1 MNYRSNSKNGDKLSI
16 LGYGCMR
23 FPKKGN
29 SVDEERTE
37 RQIISAIEQGVN
49 YLDTAYIYHGG
60 KSEIILGQI
69 LAKGYRDRVK
79 IATKMPPFMVRKS
92 ADMDKIFNTQLKR
105 LQTDHIDYYLM
116 HMLPDV
122 QTWERLKTLGIIEW
136 IDEKKKSG
144 QIINLGFSYHGGT
157 SEFMKIIDAYDWD
170 FCQIQYNYLD
180 ENNQAGRGGL
190 NYAASKGIPIVVME
204 PLRGGK
210 IVDGLPK
217 EVDMIWKEAKP
228 SRSAADWALRW
239 VWNQPEVM
247 LALSGMNNENQIAE
261 NIRVASE
268 AQANDFT
275 SEELALFATAKEIL
289 SKKTKVNCT
298 ACGYCMPCPS
308 GVDIPTCFSCYNQKY
323 MNNNKSAAF
332 FNYITQ
338 TGATTS
344 NPTYA
349 SRCTKCRKCEQHC
362 PQNILISEKMIDV
375 KKDMENVFFKPIVA
389 VAKKFM
395 K

>member
-1 MNYRSNSKNGDKLSI
+1 
-16 LGYGCMR
+16 
-23 FPKKGN
+23 
-29 SVDEERTE
+29 
-37 RQIISAIEQGVN
+37 
-49 YLDTAYIYHGG
+49 AYIYHGG
-60 KSEIILGQI
+60 KSESILGQI

-92 ADMDKIFNTQLKR
+92 ADMDKVFNTQLKR

-247 LALSGMNNENQIAE
+247 LALSGMSTEKQISENL
-261 NIRVASE
+261 RVASE

>member
-1 MNYRSNSKNGDKLSI
+1 MNYRSNNKNGDKLSI

-49 YLDTAYIYHGG
+49 YFDTAYIYHGG

-323 MNNNKSAAF
+323 MNKNKSAAF

-362 PQNILISEKMIDV
+362 PQNILISEKMAEV

>member
-1 MNYRSNSKNGDKLSI
+1 
-16 LGYGCMR
+16 
-23 FPKKGN
+23 
-29 SVDEERTE
+29 
-37 RQIISAIEQGVN
+37 
-49 YLDTAYIYHGG
+49 
-60 KSEIILGQI
+60 
-69 LAKGYRDRVK
+69 
-79 IATKMPPFMVRKS
+79 
-92 ADMDKIFNTQLKR
+92 
-105 LQTDHIDYYLM
+105 
-116 HMLPDV
+116 
-122 QTWERLKTLGIIEW
+122 
-136 IDEKKKSG
+136 
-144 QIINLGFSYHGGT
+144 
-157 SEFMKIIDAYDWD
+157 MKIIDAYDWD

-190 NYAASKGIPIVVME
+190 NYAASKDIPIIVME

-217 EVDMIWKEAKP
+217 EVDEIWKAAKP

-247 LALSGMNNENQIAE
+247 LALSGMNTEEQIAE

-275 SEELALFATAKEIL
+275 SEDLALFAKAKDIL

-323 MNNNKSAAF
+323 MNKSKGAAF

-349 SRCTKCRKCEQHC
+349 SKCTQCRKCEQHC
-362 PQNILISEKMIDV
+362 PQNIPISEKMTEV
-375 KKDMENVFFKPIVA
+375 KKDMENVFFKPIIA

>member
-1 MNYRSNSKNGDKLSI
+1 MNYRTNSKNGDQLSI

-49 YLDTAYIYHGG
+49 YFDTAYIYHGG
-60 KSEIILGQI
+60 KSESILGQI
-69 LAKGYRDRVK
+69 LVKGYRDRVK

-122 QTWERLKTLGIIEW
+122 QTWERLKALGILEW
-136 IDEKKKSG
+136 IEEKKSTG

-190 NYAASKGIPIVVME
+190 NYAASKGTPIIVME

-228 SRSAADWALRW
+228 SRNAADWALRW
-239 VWNQPEVM
+239 VWNQPEIM
-247 LALSGMNNENQIAE
+247 LALSGMNTENQIAE

-268 AQANDFT
+268 VQVNDFT

-323 MNNNKSAAF
+323 MNKSKGASF

-338 TGATTS
+338 TGATTL

-349 SRCTKCRKCEQHC
+349 SRCTQCRKCEQHC
-362 PQNILISEKMIDV
+362 PQNIPISEKMIEV
-375 KKDMENVFFKPIVA
+375 KKDMENVFFKPIVT
-389 VAKKFM
+389 VVKKFM

>member
-1 MNYRSNSKNGDKLSI
+1 MNYRSNSKNGDQLSI

-23 FPKKGN
+23 FPKKGS

-37 RQIISAIEQGVN
+37 RQILSAIEQGVN
-49 YLDTAYIYHGG
+49 YFDTAYIYHGG
-60 KSEIILGQI
+60 KSESILGQI
-69 LAKGYRDRVK
+69 LAKGARNRVK

-92 ADMDKIFNTQLKR
+92 GDMDKIFNTQLKR
-105 LQTDHIDYYLM
+105 LQTDYIDYYLI

-122 QTWERLKTLGIIEW
+122 QTWERLKGLGILEW
-136 IDEKKKSG
+136 IVEKKRSG

-157 SEFMKIIDAYDWD
+157 SEFIKIMDAYDWD

-190 NYAASKGIPIVVME
+190 NYAASKGVPIIVME

-217 EVDMIWKEAKP
+217 EVDAIWKGAEP
-228 SRSAADWALRW
+228 LRSPAEWALRW

-247 LALSGMNNENQIAE
+247 LALSGMSTEEQIEENL
-261 NIRVASE
+261 RVASE
-268 AQANDFT
+268 AQAGEFT
-275 SEELALFATAKEIL
+275 SEDLALFAKAKEIL

-308 GVDIPTCFSCYNQKY
+308 GVDIPTCFSCYNDKY
-323 MNNNKSAAF
+323 MNKSKATAF

-338 TGATTS
+338 TGATTA

-349 SRCTKCRKCEQHC
+349 SRCTHCRKCEQHC
-362 PQNILISEKMIDV
+362 PQNIPISDKMTEV
-375 KKDMENVFFKPIVA
+375 KKDMENVFFKPIIA

>member
-1 MNYRSNSKNGDKLSI
+1 MNYRINSKNGDQLSI

-37 RQIISAIEQGVN
+37 SQIISAIEQGIN
-49 YLDTAYIYHGG
+49 YFDTAYIYHGG
-60 KSEIILGQI
+60 KSESILGRI

-92 ADMDKIFNTQLKR
+92 GDMDKIFNTQLKR
-105 LQTDHIDYYLM
+105 LETDYIDYYLM

-122 QTWERLKTLGIIEW
+122 QTWERLKTLGILQWIE
-136 IDEKKKSG
+136 EKKRTG

-157 SEFMKIIDAYDWD
+157 SEFMKIMDVFDWD

-190 NYAASKGIPIVVME
+190 NYAVLKGVPIIVME

-228 SRSAADWALRW
+228 TRSAADWALRW
-239 VWNQPEVM
+239 VWNEPGVL
-247 LALSGMNNENQIAE
+247 LALSGMSTEGQISENL
-261 NIRVASE
+261 RVASD
-268 AQANDFT
+268 AQADDFT
-275 SEELALFATAKEIL
+275 PEDMELFVKAKDIL

-323 MNNNKSAAF
+323 MNKSKGVSF

-338 TGATTS
+338 TGAITS

-349 SRCTKCRKCEQHC
+349 SRCTQCRKCEQHC
-362 PQNILISEKMIDV
+362 PQNIPISEKMTEV
-375 KKDMENVFFKPIVA
+375 KKDMENVLFKPIIA
-389 VAKKFM
+389 VVKKFM